1 MFAQVQPF
9 FDMETVYVGEVRF
22 EIGYRE
28 EILLYVVE
36 TKFSRKEKVGMI
48 KPLFS
53 GWLRFGGEFRGY
65 IFDRVKFENEKLDGC
80 RTIFLEGTDRNTVIE
95 KAVSIKERMQNEI
108 CYFIEEIRVNERED
122 ADAIIEKMRSEIML
136 TKISSETL
144 DFSLL

>member
-9 FDMETVYVGEVRF
+9 FDMKTVYVGEVRF

-80 RTIFLEGTDRNTVIE
+80 RTIFLEGADRNAVIE
-95 KAVSIKERMQNEI
+95 KAVALKKKMIDDI
-108 CYFIEEIRVNERED
+108 CGFIEEVRVSERVD
-122 ADAIIEKMRSEIML
+122 ADIIIEKMRSEIEA
-136 TKISSETL
+136 SE
-144 DFSLL
+144 